1 MLVALT
7 AVLVAA
13 FYAANVPLKVA
24 FCARVGGSMGASL
37 SVRAFEGR
45 FALRAAKRRLSE
57 AREPSK
63 PKAERRALGTA
74 WRAARRLLKHIR
86 LEYLSVSLDL
96 GLADA
101 AGTAIAVGCVNA
113 ILQATRA
120 STGARVVCRVRPD
133 FREARFEG
141 EVAGII
147 SLTAGHIIFAA
158 LLGTIESSGR
168 NQHGQAPD

>member
-24 FCARVGGSMGASL
+24 FCAHLGRGTHLSL

-45 FALRAAKRRLSE
+45 FALRAARKRIAEDKGL
-57 AREPSK
+57 PKSK
-63 PKAERRALGTA
+63 PKAERRALGTI
-74 WRAARRLLKHIR
+74 WRTIRRLLKHIR
-86 LEYLSVSLDL
+86 LEYLVVSIDL

-101 AGTAIAVGCVNA
+101 AGTAIAVGLVNA

-120 STGARVVCRVRPD
+120 ATGAQVVAHVRPD
-133 FREARFEG
+133 FRDPHFTG
-141 EVAGII
+141 EVSGII
-147 SLTAGHIIFAA
+147 SLTAGHIILAA

-168 NQHGQAPD
+168 N

>member
-24 FCARVGGSMGASL
+24 FCARVGGGMGASL

-45 FALRAAKRRLSE
+45 FALRAAKRRLNE
-57 AREPSK
+57 GKGPSK
-63 PKAERRALGTA
+63 PKPERRALGTI
-74 WRAARRLLKHIR
+74 WRTVRRLLRHIR
-86 LEYLSVSLDL
+86 LEYLSVSLVL

-113 ILQATRA
+113 LLQAARA
-120 STGARVVCRVRPD
+120 STGARVVCEVRPD
-133 FREARFEG
+133 FRDPHFEG
-141 EVAGII
+141 EVSGII
-147 SLTAGHIIFAA
+147 SLTAGHIILAA

-168 NQHGQAPD
+168 N